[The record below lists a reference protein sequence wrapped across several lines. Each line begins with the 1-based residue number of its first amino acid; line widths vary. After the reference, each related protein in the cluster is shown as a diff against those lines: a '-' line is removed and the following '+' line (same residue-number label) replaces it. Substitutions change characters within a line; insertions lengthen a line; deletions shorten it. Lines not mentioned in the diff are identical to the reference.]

1 MEKKERE
8 KEQGD
13 KDMKLERKKREDIT
27 AGIERDGERGREG

>member
-1 MEKKERE
+1 MEKKNKERE

-27 AGIERDGERGREG
+27 AGLERDG